1 MKYRKPS
8 WVAGAAVV
16 FSLAGSCGQSPSAL
30 AVEPAAPKGYLLKK
44 EPKDAKEVKAV
55 RAKAKNGDDVVVVGR
70 IGGRKNPWV
79 KGAAAFSIV
88 DTSLKSC
95 DEIPGDTCPYPW
107 DYCCEADL
115 GKATVFVTFVDDA
128 GKIVK
133 QDARKLL
140 KVKELQT
147 VVIEG
152 KVKRD
157 KADNVIILASKLYAR
172 TNESSNDRRR

>member
-8 WVAGAAVV
+8 WVASATVLLAAGLSCAFMPMV
-16 FSLAGSCGQSPSAL
+16 LAD
-30 AVEPAAPKGYLLKK
+30 ETERPKGYLLKE
-44 EPKDAKEVKAV
+44 EPEDAKEVKAV
-55 RAKAKNGDDVVVVGR
+55 RKEAKHGDEVVIVGR

-95 DEIPGDTCPYPW
+95 DQIPGDNCPYPW

-115 GKATVFVTFVDDA
+115 GKSTVFVTFVDDA

-133 QDARKLL
+133 EDARKLL

-157 KADNVIILASKLYAR
+157 KADNVSILASKLYVR
-172 TNESSNDRRR
+172 KDKRVLK

>member
-1 MKYRKPS
+1 MPLSSSFAKF
-8 WVAGAAVV
+8 AVV
-16 FSLAGSCGQSPSAL
+16 VAALGWSWGDSAL
-30 AVEPAAPKGYLLKK
+30 VVAAEPAATKGLLLKE

-55 RAKAKNGDDVVVVGR
+55 RAKAKHGEDVVVVGR
-70 IGGRKNPWV
+70 IGGRKNPWI
-79 KGAAAFSIV
+79 KNAAAFSIV

-95 DEIPGDTCPYPW
+95 DQIPGDTCPYPW

-115 GKATVFVTFVDDA
+115 GKSTVFVTFVDDA
-128 GKIVK
+128 GKLVK

-157 KADNVIILASKLYAR
+157 KANNVSIVASKIFVRQDKRAVQ
-172 TNESSNDRRR
+172 